1 MIAFR
6 SRWNAPPSQKKSKFC
21 AFFIRDMWDIPRMFV
36 GFIFVE
42 ELRHDFF
49 RFDIFFFVSS
59 DAGLFGSN
67 WNVVVGFFFLS
78 AGLKKKF

>member
-49 RFDIFFFVSS
+49 DSIFFFLCHPMRDFLEVTGMSS
-59 DAGLFGSN
+59 L
-67 WNVVVGFFFLS
+67 GFFLY